1 MDPTLPNQT
10 LHCTLVTTT
19 KTKLSLNH
27 QEKLNMRLQI
37 SPERLMPNDQN
48 VVQEQ
53 PPKHQFETVLQ
64 EYIGLV

>member
-1 MDPTLPNQT
+1 
-10 LHCTLVTTT
+10 
-19 KTKLSLNH
+19 
-27 QEKLNMRLQI
+27 MRLQI